1 MTVAREADLAALRA
15 VTVNSGNANVSDG
28 ERGLETA
35 RAQQRAAAE
44 ALDLDAG
51 AGGGSPPRA

>member
-1 MTVAREADLAALRA
+1 MTVCRESDLAALRA

-51 AGGGSPPRA
+51 AGGRWPRPA